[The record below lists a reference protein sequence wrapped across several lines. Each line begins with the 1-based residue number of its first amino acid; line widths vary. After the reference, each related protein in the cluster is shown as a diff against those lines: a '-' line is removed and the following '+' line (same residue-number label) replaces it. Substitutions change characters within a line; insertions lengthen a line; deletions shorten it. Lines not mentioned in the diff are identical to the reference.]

1 MAASTAR
8 LAVCLTPDAL
18 YFRPAMFTVASL
30 LAQDDAEALDVLVLC
45 EEQDVAPGFDR
56 LDADLRRRIQLVFVD
71 WEKHVAGLPTRGHFT
86 SAVNRRLAL
95 HRVLDPKYERFVSMD
110 ADLRIGRQGLAALAA
125 LDLGGKPLAACLDMI
140 LLKDL
145 EDGPLTPEFKAYR
158 ARLGLGPATPY
169 FNNGLT
175 LVDRHLWQKLDV
187 PGAATAFLAA
197 HPDRCAFLEQS
208 ALNAVV
214 HGDFAPLSPRYNFM
228 GDFQLLD
235 LEEEVKP
242 VVHHFV
248 NRPKPWEPGW
258 RGDHR
263 FALAYKSWFQASPW
277 PELAEAIVPSGTVPT
292 LDASS
297 SHFRSRLLAFLRRQ
311 RFIDGWSPAA

>member
-1 MAASTAR
+1 MAVK

-18 YFRPAMFTVASL
+18 YFRPAVFTAASL
-30 LAQDDAEALDVLVLC
+30 LAQEDADELDVILLC
-45 EEQDVAPGFDR
+45 EETDVAPGFEQLDPR
-56 LDADLRRRIQLVFVD
+56 LRSRIRLELVD

-95 HRVLDPKYERFVSMD
+95 HRVLDDRHDRFISMD
-110 ADLRIGRQGLAALAA
+110 ADLRVGRPGLARLAA
-125 LDLGGKPLAACLDMI
+125 LDLAGKPLAAALDMI

-158 ARLGLGPATPY
+158 QRLGLSLSTPY

-175 LVDRHLWQKLDV
+175 LIDRHRWDRLDV
-187 PGAATAFLAA
+187 PGAARAFLAA
-197 HPDRCAFLEQS
+197 HPEQCPFLEQS

-214 HGDFAPLSPRYNFM
+214 HGEFAPLSPRYNFM

-235 LEEEVKP
+235 LEQEVQP
-242 VVHHFV
+242 IVHHFV

-258 RGDHR
+258 RGDQR
-263 FALAYKSWFQASPW
+263 FAAAYRTWFLQSPW
-277 PELAEAIVPSGTVPT
+277 PDLADGIVPAGAAPA
-292 LDASS
+292 LDADSRR
-297 SHFRSRLLAFLRRQ
+297 FRARLLDFLGRQ
-311 RFIDGWSPAA
+311 RFIDGWTPPRA

>member
-1 MAASTAR
+1 MSAP

-18 YFRPAMFTVASL
+18 YFRPAVFTAAGL
-30 LAQDDAEALDVLVLC
+30 LAQSDADGLEVILLC
-45 EEQDVAPGFDR
+45 EEKDVAPGFER
-56 LDADLRRRIQLVFVD
+56 LDPALRKRIRLQFVN
-71 WEKHVAGLPTRGHFT
+71 WEQHVRGLPTRGHFT

-95 HRVLDPKYERFVSMD
+95 HRVLDERYARFVSMD
-110 ADLRIGRQGLAALAA
+110 ADLRIGRPGLAALAT
-125 LDLGGKPLAACLDMI
+125 LDLGGKPLAAALDMI
-140 LLKDL
+140 FLKDL

-175 LVDRHLWQKLDV
+175 LVDRHLWEKLDV

-197 HPDRCAFLEQS
+197 HPERCSFLEQS

-214 HGDFAPLSPRYNFM
+214 HGEFAPLSPRYNFM

-235 LEEEVKP
+235 LEEEVRP
-242 VVHHFV
+242 IVHHFV
-248 NRPKPWEPGW
+248 NQPKPWEPGW

-263 FALAYKSWFQASPW
+263 VAQAYKTWFQGSPW
-277 PELAEAIVPSGTVPT
+277 PGMADAITPGGTMPT
-292 LDASS
+292 LDGDSS
-297 SHFRSRLLAFLRRQ
+297 AFRSRLLAFLRRQ
-311 RFIDGWSPAA
+311 RFIDGWTVSAA

>member
-1 MAASTAR
+1 MPTP

-18 YFRPAMFTVASL
+18 YFRPAMFTIASL
-30 LAQDDAEALDVLVLC
+30 LAQEDADAIEVIVLC
-45 EEQDVAPGFDR
+45 EEADVPSGFDR
-56 LDADLRRRIQLVFVD
+56 LDPALRSRIRLQFVD
-71 WEKHVAGLPTRGHFT
+71 WERHVAGLPTRGHFT

-95 HRVLDPKYERFVSMD
+95 HRVLDERYSRFVSMD
-110 ADLRIGRQGLAALAA
+110 ADLRIGRPGLAALAD
-125 LDLGGKPLAACLDMI
+125 LDLGGKPLAAALDMI

-158 ARLGLGPATPY
+158 ARLGLSPTTPY

-175 LVDRHLWQKLDV
+175 LVDRHAWDRLDV

-197 HPDRCAFLEQS
+197 HPDRCLFLEQS

-214 HGDFAPLSPRYNFM
+214 HGEFAPLSPRYNFM

-235 LEEEVKP
+235 LEDEVRP

-258 RGDHR
+258 RGEQR
-263 FALAYKSWFQASPW
+263 FALHYKAWFKASPW
-277 PELAEAIVPSGTVPT
+277 PELAEDIAPSGTPPALDQSST
-292 LDASS
+292 L
-297 SHFRSRLLAFLRRQ
+297 FRERLLAFLRRQ
-311 RFIDGWSPAA
+311 RFVDGWTPLPP

>member
-1 MAASTAR
+1 MAAS
-8 LAVCLTPDAL
+8 LAICLTPDAL
-18 YFRPAMFTVASL
+18 YFRPAVFTAASL
-30 LAQDDAEALDVLVLC
+30 LAQDDAEDLEVIFLC
-45 EEQDVAPGFDR
+45 EDKDVAPGFEA
-56 LDADLRRRIQLVFVD
+56 LDPALRRRIRLQFVD
-71 WEKHVAGLPTRGHFT
+71 WDKYVAGLPTRGHFS

-95 HRVLDPKYERFVSMD
+95 HRVLDSRYERFLSMD
-110 ADLRIGRQGLAALAA
+110 ADLRIGRPGLAALAT
-125 LDLGGKPLAACLDMI
+125 LDLNGHALAAALDMI

-158 ARLGLGPATPY
+158 ARLGLGPTTPY

-175 LVDRHLWQKLDV
+175 LVDRHRWDKLDV

-197 HPDRCAFLEQS
+197 HPDRCSFLEQS

-214 HGDFAPLSPRYNFM
+214 QGDFAPLSPRYNFM

-235 LEEEVKP
+235 LEDEVLP

-263 FALAYKSWFQASPW
+263 FALAYQAWFRASPW
-277 PELAEAIVPSGTVPT
+277 PEMADVILPSGTVPT

-297 SHFRSRLLAFLRRQ
+297 RQFRTRLLAFLRKQ
-311 RFIDGWSPAA
+311 RFIDGWAPSPGS